1 MTRVAII
8 AALPGELKPLVRTW
22 SHEKRNGIDLWR
34 LRHDDGE
41 WVAACA
47 GAGIAA
53 ATRAFAAAEADGPL
67 TSVISTGWAGALN
80 TDLKSGHAYSVS
92 GVVDV
97 RTGERFFT
105 ATPTANRWLATSP
118 IVANGHEKRRLV
130 ATYSAALVD
139 MEASAIARLAAM
151 RSIPFYCVKGVSD
164 GFSDNLPDFNRFIS
178 PSGQFQLG
186 RFTLYALSR
195 PWHWPGLIKIG
206 ENSKRAAQS
215 IAVSL
220 LELLDERGHIRKLNG
235 YPNLQS

>member
-1 MTRVAII
+1 
-8 AALPGELKPLVRTW
+8 
-22 SHEKRNGIDLWR
+22 
-34 LRHDDGE
+34 
-41 WVAACA
+41 
-47 GAGIAA
+47 
-53 ATRAFAAAEADGPL
+53 
-67 TSVISTGWAGALN
+67 
-80 TDLKSGHAYSVS
+80 
-92 GVVDV
+92 
-97 RTGERFFT
+97 
-105 ATPTANRWLATSP
+105 
-118 IVANGHEKRRLV
+118 
-130 ATYSAALVD
+130 
-139 MEASAIARLAAM
+139 M